1 MPSHAEQPP
10 PHQRTGV
17 WGATVGLVH
26 PDPRSLSVSS
36 LLCRL
41 EKESIQQSFS
51 SEAKAQALQ
60 AQQRAQ
66 ELTQKM
72 QQMEAQHDR
81 TGRWWGKIRARALA
95 HKPGPRLT
103 VK

>member
-1 MPSHAEQPP
+1 MM
-10 PHQRTGV
+10 
-17 WGATVGLVH
+17 GLVH
-26 PDPRSLSVSS
+26 LQIQFLSVSS

-41 EKESIQQSFS
+41 EKESIQQSLS

-60 AQQRAQ
+60 AQQREQ
-66 ELTQKM
+66 ELTQKI
-72 QQMEAQHDR
+72 QQMEAQHDK
-81 TGRWWGKIRARALA
+81 TGRWWGKIRAWALA